1 MVLGTVTTMT
11 ALPRPALQISTIL
24 DYSGGFHEAARNV
37 AAMERAGLDLVW
49 VAEVYGF
56 DSPSLM
62 GYLAAL
68 TETVQIGSGIMNI
81 YSRTPSL
88 IAMTAAGI
96 DALSDGRFH
105 LGLGASGP
113 QVIEGFYGVP
123 YTNPLGRTREI
134 VDICHK
140 IWKREAPLEHQGK
153 NFTLPLPSERGTG
166 FGKALKILTHP
177 VRDEIPIW
185 IASLG
190 EKNVEM
196 TAAIADGWLPV
207 FFIPERAHEV
217 WGSSLASGRA
227 LRDPSRADLMISAGG
242 LLAIGEGPD
251 VTALREFA
259 RPMTALYVG
268 GMGAKGKN
276 FYNELMVRYGF
287 EREAQLVQDLYLE
300 GKKREAEAAVPDEFL
315 ELTTLC
321 GPSSYVAERVAAFR
335 EAGVTHLQI
344 HPIPLADQSAAT
356 LIEAVKAM
364 A

>member
-1 MVLGTVTTMT
+1 MST
-11 ALPRPALQISTIL
+11 PSRPALQVSTIL
-24 DYSGGFHEAARNV
+24 AYSGGFKEAARDV
-37 AAMERAGLDLVW
+37 AEMEKAGLDLVW

-68 TETVQIGSGIMNI
+68 TERVQIGSGIMNI
-81 YSRTPSL
+81 FSRTPSL

-123 YTNPLGRTREI
+123 YANPLGRTREI
-134 VDICHK
+134 TEICRD
-140 IWKREAPLEHQGK
+140 IWKREAPLVHQGK
-153 NFTLPLPSERGTG
+153 NFTLPLPSDQGTG
-166 FGKALKILTHP
+166 LGKPLKILTHP
-177 VRDEIPIW
+177 VRSEIPIW

-190 EKNVEM
+190 EKNVAM

-217 WGSSLASGRA
+217 WGSSLAAGRA
-227 LRDPSRADLMISAGG
+227 TRDASRAELMISAGG
-242 LLAIGEGPD
+242 LLAIGEGED

-287 EREAQLVQDLYLE
+287 EKEAQTIQDLYLD
-300 GKKREAEAAVPDEFL
+300 GKKREAEAAIPDEFL

-321 GPSSYVAERVAAFR
+321 GPASYVAERVAAFR
-335 EAGVTHLQI
+335 EAGVTHLQV
-344 HPIPLADQSAAT
+344 HPIPLGAQSAST
-356 LIEAVKAM
+356 LIEAVKGM
-364 A
+364 S

>member
-1 MVLGTVTTMT
+1 MT
-11 ALPRPALQISTIL
+11 ANSRPALQISTIL
-24 DYSGGFHEAARNV
+24 AYSGGFKEAARSV
-37 AAMERAGLDLVW
+37 AEMERAGLDLVW

-68 TETVQIGSGIMNI
+68 TERVQIGSGIMNI
-81 YSRTPSL
+81 FSRTPSL

-123 YTNPLGRTREI
+123 YKNPLGRTREI
-134 VDICHK
+134 VDICRDV
-140 IWKREAPLEHQGK
+140 WKREAPLVHEGR
-153 NFTLPLPSERGTG
+153 NFTLPLPSDQGTG
-166 FGKALKILTHP
+166 LGKALKMLTHP
-177 VRDEIPIW
+177 VRSEIPIW

-207 FFIPERAHEV
+207 FFIPERANEV
-217 WGSSLASGRA
+217 WGSSLAAGRA
-227 LRDPSRADLMISAGG
+227 QRDPARGELMISAGG
-242 LLAIGEGPD
+242 LLAIGDSPD

-268 GMGAKGKN
+268 AMGAKGKN
-276 FYNELMVRYGF
+276 FYNELMVRYGY
-287 EREAQLVQDLYLE
+287 EKEAAMIQDLYLD
-300 GKKREAEAAVPDEFL
+300 GKKKEAEAAIPDKFL

-321 GPSSYVAERVAAFR
+321 GPVSYVAERVAAFK

-344 HPIPLADQSAAT
+344 HPIPLGDQSTAS
-356 LIEAVKAM
+356 LIETLKGM

>member
-1 MVLGTVTTMT
+1 MT
-11 ALPRPALQISTIL
+11 ATTPAPLQISTIL
-24 DYSGGFHEAARNV
+24 AYNGGFKEAARSV
-37 AAMERAGLDLVW
+37 AEMERAGLDLVW

-81 YSRTPSL
+81 FSRTPSL

-134 VDICHK
+134 VDICRSV
-140 IWKREAPLEHQGK
+140 WKREAPLRHQGK
-153 NFTLPLPSERGTG
+153 NFTLPLPSDQGTG
-166 FGKALKILTHP
+166 LGKALKILTHP
-177 VRDEIPIW
+177 VRSEIPVW
-185 IASLG
+185 VASLG
-190 EKNVEM
+190 EKNVAM
-196 TAAIADGWLPV
+196 TAEIADGWLPV
-207 FFIPERAHEV
+207 FFIPEAAHEV
-217 WGSSLASGRA
+217 WGSSLAAGASK
-227 LRDPSRADLMISAGG
+227 RDASRAPLMISAGG
-242 LLAIGEGPD
+242 LLAIGEGDD

-287 EREAQLVQDLYLE
+287 EKEAAIIQDLYLD
-300 GKKREAEAAVPDEFL
+300 GKKREAEAAIPDRFL

-321 GPSSYVAERVAAFR
+321 GPSGYVAERVAAFR

-344 HPIPLADQSAAT
+344 HPIPLGDQSPAT

>member
-1 MVLGTVTTMT
+1 MTV
-11 ALPRPALQISTIL
+11 PSRPALQISTIL
-24 DYSGGFHEAARNV
+24 AYAGGFKESAKNV
-37 AAMERAGLDLVW
+37 AEMEKAGLDLVW

-68 TETVQIGSGIMNI
+68 TERVQIGSGIMNI

-123 YTNPLGRTREI
+123 YANPLGRTREI
-134 VDICHK
+134 VDICRT
-140 IWKREAPLEHQGK
+140 IWKREAPLVHQGK
-153 NFTLPLPSERGTG
+153 NFTLPLPSDEGTG
-166 FGKALKILTHP
+166 LGKALKILTHP
-177 VRDEIPIW
+177 VRSEIPVW

-207 FFIPERAHEV
+207 FFIPERSHEV
-217 WGSSLASGRA
+217 WDSSLEAGRA
-227 LRDPSRADLMISAGG
+227 KRDPSRGELMISAGG
-242 LLAIGEGPD
+242 LLAIGEGDD
-251 VTALREFA
+251 VTALREFS
-259 RPMTALYVG
+259 RPMAALYVG

-276 FYNELMVRYGF
+276 FYNELMVRYGY
-287 EREAQLVQDLYLE
+287 EKEAAIIQDLYLD
-300 GKKREAEAAVPDEFL
+300 GKKREAEAAIPDEFL

-321 GPSSYVAERVAAFR
+321 GPASYVKERVAAFK
-335 EAGVTHLQI
+335 EAGVTHLQV
-344 HPIPLADQSAAT
+344 HPIPLGGQTSAS
-356 LIEAVKAM
+356 LIEAVKEM
-364 A
+364 V

>member
-1 MVLGTVTTMT
+1 MT
-11 ALPRPALQISTIL
+11 PSPRAPLQISTIL
-24 DYSGGFHEAARNV
+24 AYAGGFKEAARSV
-37 AAMERAGLDLVW
+37 AEMEKAGLDLVW

-68 TETVQIGSGIMNI
+68 TERVQIGSGIMNI

-123 YTNPLGRTREI
+123 YANPLGRTREI
-134 VDICHK
+134 VDICRN
-140 IWKREAPLEHQGK
+140 IWKREAPLVHRGK
-153 NFTLPLPSERGTG
+153 NFTLPLPSGQGTG
-166 FGKALKILTHP
+166 LGKALKILTHP
-177 VRDEIPIW
+177 VRSEIPIW
-185 IASLG
+185 VASLG

-196 TAAIADGWLPV
+196 TAEIADGWLPV

-217 WGSSLASGRA
+217 WGSSLAAGRA
-227 LRDPSRADLMISAGG
+227 QRDPSLGELMISAGG
-242 LLAIGEGPD
+242 LLAIGEGKD
-251 VTALREFA
+251 VMALREFS

-287 EREAQLVQDLYLE
+287 EKEAANIQDLYLD
-300 GKKREAEAAVPDEFL
+300 GKKKEAEAAIPDEFL

-321 GPSSYVAERVAAFR
+321 GPASYVADRVAAFR
-335 EAGVTHLQI
+335 EAGVTHLQV
-344 HPIPLADQSAAT
+344 HPIPRGDQSSAS
-356 LIEAVKAM
+356 LIADVKAM

>member
-1 MVLGTVTTMT
+1 MPVTT
-11 ALPRPALQISTIL
+11 RSQLQISTIL
-24 DYSGGFHEAARNV
+24 AYSGGFQEAARNV
-37 AAMERAGLDLVW
+37 AEMERAGLDLVW

-68 TETVQIGSGIMNI
+68 TERVQIGSGIMNI
-81 YSRTPSL
+81 FSRTPSL

-123 YTNPLGRTREI
+123 YKNPLGRTREI
-134 VDICHK
+134 VEICRDL
-140 IWKREAPLEHQGK
+140 WKREAPLVHHGK
-153 NFTLPLPSERGTG
+153 NFTLPLPAEEGTG
-166 FGKALKILTHP
+166 LGKALKLLTHP
-177 VRDEIPIW
+177 VRSEIPIW

-207 FFIPERAHEV
+207 FYIPERAKEV
-217 WGSSLASGRA
+217 WGSSLAAGA
-227 LRDPSRADLMISAGG
+227 AQRDPARGELMISAGG

-287 EREAQLVQDLYLE
+287 EKEAGIIQDLYLD
-300 GKKREAEAAVPDEFL
+300 GKKKEAEAAIPDEFL

-321 GPSSYVAERVAAFR
+321 GPSSYVAERVAAFK
-335 EAGVTHLQI
+335 ESGVTHLQI
-344 HPIPLADQSAAT
+344 HPIPLGDQSAAT
-356 LIEAVKAM
+356 LIEAVKEM
-364 A
+364 S